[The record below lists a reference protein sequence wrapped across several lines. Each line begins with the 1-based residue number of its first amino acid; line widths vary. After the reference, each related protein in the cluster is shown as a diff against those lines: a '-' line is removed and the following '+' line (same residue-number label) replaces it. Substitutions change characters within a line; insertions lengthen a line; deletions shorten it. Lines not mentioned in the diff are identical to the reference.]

1 MAGCPREQVE
11 PNERIMSNVM
21 KPGEGAETQK
31 QELLEKW
38 TVAKVP
44 QWLKAGLMEHIV
56 ELVVVDD
63 QVRQAVTDWT
73 ALTSFSRLS
82 LGLQSFLSYLTPHHC
97 ALCCYQM
104 TLGHVMG
111 WVPRPSLMFHS

>member
-1 MAGCPREQVE
+1 MAGCQHEQVE

-31 QELLEKW
+31 QESLEKW

-56 ELVVVDD
+56 ELVVVDN
-63 QVRQAVTDWT
+63 QVRQAWFIYVTW
-73 ALTSFSRLS
+73 
-82 LGLQSFLSYLTPHHC
+82 
-97 ALCCYQM
+97 
-104 TLGHVMG
+104 
-111 WVPRPSLMFHS
+111 LMFDLCDFDT